1 MMACLKVL
9 FGQLDALDQGSSN
22 LSLEDQ
28 SAAEFNSNPDQTH
41 CCDVLMIL
49 KTLISMHRCVWLG
62 LELNSAG
69 MVQIWGSLL

>member
-1 MMACLKVL
+1 MPVISKLKSLKDTFMMACLKVL

-41 CCDVLMIL
+41 LPVMF
-49 KTLISMHRCVWLG
+49 
-62 LELNSAG
+62 
-69 MVQIWGSLL
+69 